1 MFVSQNSERSQRWI
15 DYLYSLKLPLTHKL
29 LQRSMTQLLFL
40 SFDYHDFHLKSII
53 VMKLFNLKISVRFV
67 TSRVRADHLHAAFL
81 ARRGITGIPPFGM
94 IVPGL
99 SSPSFS

>member
-1 MFVSQNSERSQRWI
+1 
-15 DYLYSLKLPLTHKL
+15 
-29 LQRSMTQLLFL
+29 
-40 SFDYHDFHLKSII
+40 
-53 VMKLFNLKISVRFV
+53 MKLFNLKISVRFV